1 MTVSTLNSSTSVL
14 ANGVVRTFYFDFAL
28 LETSGT
34 QELQS
39 AYDVDEGWGDTG
51 GSITFLVDEQPA
63 DGLIVYM
70 DRNVPI
76 TQETDYIPG
85 DPFPA
90 DSHEDAL
97 DKLTMIIQDSD
108 SIFNRS
114 ITVPVGDT
122 ATDLELPF
130 ATERALGICGFDAEG
145 DVVVYSTTY
154 GDVYSTD
161 EIDAYSTD
169 EIDALLDN
177 YYTKD
182 EIDALLANLVDYYN
196 VVGDWNKQQYFGVAT
211 LTDGASIAWDLDLGQ
226 MSTVTITDDRAF
238 ANPTNQEAGGSYV
251 LKIVQDGSG
260 GHTPT
265 WGNAYQF
272 EDSTDPT
279 VSSGIDDVTI
289 MTFISDGTN
298 MFGTLQFKETL

>member
-28 LETSGT
+28 LETSHLYVYTIDTASSGT

-39 AYDVDEGWGDTG
+39 AYEVDEGWGDTG

-63 DGLIVYM
+63 DGLTVYM

-97 DKLTMIIQDSD
+97 DKLTMIVQDGN
-108 SIFNRS
+108 SIFDRS

-130 ATERALGICGFDAEG
+130 ASARALKYLYFDANG
-145 DVVVYSTTY
+145 DVAVATSTAG
-154 GDVYSTD
+154 GDVYTSDEVDTLFED
-161 EIDAYSTD
+161 YYTITEIDSL
-169 EIDALLDN
+169 I
-177 YYTKD
+177 
-182 EIDALLANLVDYYN
+182 IDYYN
-196 VVGDWNKQQYFGVAT
+196 VVGDWNKQQYFGIAT
-211 LTDGASIAWDLDLGQ
+211 VTGTWDLDIAQTAQWTLGASNT
-226 MSTVTITDDRAF
+226 MT
-238 ANPTNQEAGGSYV
+238 NPTNQEAGGSYM
-251 LKIVQDGSG
+251 LKVIQDGTG
-260 GHTPT
+260 ARTIT
-265 WGNAYQF
+265 WGANYKF
-272 EDSTDPT
+272 EDSTDP
-279 VSSGIDDVTI
+279 VISAGADDVTI
-289 MTFISDGTN
+289 ITFLSDGTY
-298 MFGTLQFKETL
+298 MYGTLQFKETL